1 MKKIFLFAAMAVM
14 GLSTVSC
21 SNSDDTTSNYKE
33 AIKTSWVE
41 SKIQFLNK
49 DKGFISEEVSDV
61 TSECGVDYVTF
72 TGKEYI
78 KTSNYKSPST
88 NKCEV
93 ETDVY
98 IYSMGSKFLTLTEK
112 GEKKSEILSWE
123 IVELTSNK
131 LVIIDTDKVKFAKER
146 GYPEG
151 TVYIQK
157 VYAKK

>member
-1 MKKIFLFAAMAVM
+1 MLLHYNYVFIVVFIVNYVKNKVFKTNMCYKYLFCISISKYTFAAIKINAMKKIFLFAAMAVM

-78 KTSNYKSPST
+78 KTSNYKSVLLLI
-88 NKCEV
+88 N
-93 ETDVY
+93 
-98 IYSMGSKFLTLTEK
+98 
-112 GEKKSEILSWE
+112 
-123 IVELTSNK
+123 
-131 LVIIDTDKVKFAKER
+131 AK
-146 GYPEG
+146 
-151 TVYIQK
+151 
-157 VYAKK
+157 